1 MEDNQNNIKI
11 VLTQNTLSL
20 DQAFQFVNHVEMGG
34 NCLFVGTVRG
44 RTDDVKTMALEFES
58 FEAMAKK
65 EINKIAVD
73 LKAKYGPL
81 NLYVA
86 HRLGLCQPGDVV
98 VIIAVA
104 TPHRDKA
111 FAACRQAID
120 TLKQT
125 VPIWK
130 KEILEDGSFWVNA
143 TP

>member
-1 MEDNQNNIKI
+1 VEAKKNNIDI
-11 VLTQNTLSL
+11 VLTQETLSL
-20 DQAFQFVNHVEMGG
+20 DQAFHFVNHVEMGG
-34 NCLFVGTVRG
+34 NCLFIGTVRG
-44 RTDDVKTMALEFES
+44 LTDQVETMALEFES

-65 EINKIAVD
+65 ELSKIAVQIE
-73 LKAKYGPL
+73 AEHGPL
-81 NLYVA
+81 NLYIA
-86 HRLGLCQPGDVV
+86 HRLGMCQPGDVV